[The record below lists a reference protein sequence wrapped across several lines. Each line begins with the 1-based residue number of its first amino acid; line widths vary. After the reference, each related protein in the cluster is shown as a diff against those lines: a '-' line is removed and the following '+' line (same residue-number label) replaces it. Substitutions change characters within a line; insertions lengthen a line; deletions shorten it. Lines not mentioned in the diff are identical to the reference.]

1 LHILKGSQTGCWI
14 SMILLF
20 NSSVNY
26 FSAYE
31 FTNIWIACLALFSAG
46 TLFSL
51 IFAYEFTN
59 IWIACLAL
67 FSAGTL
73 FSLILFILGSFAIFP
88 SSLFVNYF
96 LYFLIIYNLKKLTKQ
111 K

>member
-1 LHILKGSQTGCWI
+1 
-14 SMILLF
+14 MILLF

-26 FSAYE
+26 FS
-31 FTNIWIACLALFSAG
+31 
-46 TLFSL
+46 
-51 IFAYEFTN
+51 AYEFTN

>member
-1 LHILKGSQTGCWI
+1 
-14 SMILLF
+14 MILLF
-20 NSSVNY
+20 NSNVNY

-31 FTNIWIACLALFSAG
+31 FS
-46 TLFSL
+46 
-51 IFAYEFTN
+51 N

-96 LYFLIIYNLKKLTKQ
+96 YYLIDLINKPKN
-111 K
+111 